1 VNDNVN
7 RQGEPQIPLGWQG
20 GHDWEVYRDTRPLRA
35 ELYDEDMLMA
45 VVTAKGPR
53 RLAWKMRRE
62 EKRLGITKAS
72 VLG

>member
-1 VNDNVN
+1 MSKAEISS
-7 RQGEPQIPLGWQG
+7 EPMGWQG
-20 GHDWEVYRDTRPLRA
+20 GYDWEVYRNKKPMKA
-35 ELYDEDMLMA
+35 KLYDEDVLLA

-62 EKRLGITKAS
+62 QKRLGVKKAT

>member
-1 VNDNVN
+1 MS
-7 RQGEPQIPLGWQG
+7 EPQEIGWQG
-20 GHDWEVYRDTRPLRA
+20 GYDWEVHRRTRPMRA
-35 ELYDEDMLMA
+35 ELYDEDLLLA

-62 EKRLGITKAS
+62 QKRLGITRAT